1 MSTPRSTSRR
11 RTHASRRA
19 ITLLEVLLAV
29 LLMTLT
35 VASVMGAI
43 SSIAMMETNARHRL
57 EAYEIANRIM
67 LQYLDDEQGLPAK
80 SLPITYGDHKFFWEI
95 DKTPARMVINRK
107 QESGSPN
114 LQALDRFLLIDVTV
128 YDSDSSG
135 QYDLKAEPIAALARV
150 IDPAAPRN
158 PDSIDTFG
166 TNPDKIRGL
175 INSIVGGGAVQTGSA
190 RRSGS
195 QFK

>member
-1 MSTPRSTSRR
+1 MKQPLSPSRLRAAR
-11 RTHASRRA
+11 RG

-29 LLMTLT
+29 MLMSLT

-43 SSIAMMETNARHRL
+43 SSIALMETNARHRL

-67 LQYLDDEQGLPAK
+67 LQYLDDEQGLPSK
-80 SLPITYGDHKFFWEI
+80 TLPITYGDHKFFWEL

-107 QESGSPN
+107 QESGGAN

-128 YDSDSSG
+128 YDSDSTG
-135 QYDLKAEPIAALARV
+135 QYDIKAEPIAGLARV

-175 INSIVGGGAVQTGSA
+175 INTIVGVGPSNTGTA
-190 RRSGS
+190 RRSGG